1 VAVQSGTNSE
11 TIKGNASLT
20 VQAGSRTVDVTG
32 GDYSATS
39 NTAAVKLHGVGAG
52 VSIHGE
58 AAGVKITGEPSFDAH
73 GTATAKISSP
83 DVDIGDDN
91 IKIHGSTITLSTDG
105 GSIVIDASGITISG
119 TKITSSADSDHTITG
134 AMVKIN

>member
-1 VAVQSGTNSE
+1 
-11 TIKGNASLT
+11 
-20 VQAGSRTVDVTG
+20 VDVTG

-52 VSIHGE
+52 VSIKGE
-58 AAGVKITGEPSFDAH
+58 AAGVDVYGSGGPGVKITGEPGFDAH

-83 DVDIGDDN
+83 DVDIGDAN

-119 TKITSSADSDHTITG
+119 MKITSSADSDHTITG
-134 AMVKIN
+134 AVVKIN